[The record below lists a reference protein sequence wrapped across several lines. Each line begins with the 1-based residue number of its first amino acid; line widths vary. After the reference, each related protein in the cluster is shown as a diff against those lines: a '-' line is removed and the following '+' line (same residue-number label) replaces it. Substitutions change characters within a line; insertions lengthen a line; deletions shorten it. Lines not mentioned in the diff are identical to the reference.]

1 MKKTL
6 VTFIITILIL
16 MASITHVQGLS
27 FAVKITPN
35 NANVEKGGTVK
46 LVLSVANLDVGANGL
61 NTFLATMEYDQ
72 TVFEIATSNNIKSLN
87 GWDAPTYNAGNG
99 KILTSKG
106 AFVNSESD
114 VLEITL
120 TAKAN
125 AKTGSTTVTFKN
137 IEASNSKEDIVAP
150 NTSYILNIVEKSQS
164 GGNSGTQD
172 APSSGTTTDKEK
184 PTISVSYRNVTNGV
198 QVTLTSNEPL
208 KATDGWTLSTDKK
221 QLSKVYTSN
230 FSGSITVED
239 VAGNKSDAVTV
250 NVQVKTEGNGDN
262 GGNNNPPAS
271 GTTVDKTKPTAT
283 VSYSKATNGTVTVTV
298 KASEE
303 IQPVTGW
310 TLSTDKKT
318 LTRQYKA
325 NHTGTITLV
334 DLAGNK
340 SDAISIKV
348 DISNANG
355 GTNSGTNTGN
365 NTGTSNTNKPSKL
378 PQAGLETYLIP
389 AIGLIA
395 IIGTVAFVRY
405 KSMEY

>member
-16 MASITHVQGLS
+16 MAGITTVQGLS
-27 FAVKITPN
+27 FAVKITPST
-35 NANVEKGGTVK
+35 ANVEKGSTVT

-72 TVFEIATSNNIKSLN
+72 TVFDIATSTNIKALN
-87 GWDAPTYNAGNG
+87 GWDSPTFNAGNG
-99 KILTSKG
+99 KILTTKG
-106 AFVNSESD
+106 SFVNTESD

-120 TAKAN
+120 TTKST

-137 IEASNSKEDIVAP
+137 IEASNSSEDIVAP
-150 NTSYILNIVEKSQS
+150 NTSYILNIVEKQQD
-164 GGNSGTQD
+164 GGNGGET
-172 APSSGTTTDKEK
+172 PGTTDTTK
-184 PTISVSYRNVTNGV
+184 PTVTASYKTVATGV
-198 QVTLTSNEPL
+198 QVTLTANEEI
-208 KATDGWTLSTDKK
+208 KAIEGWTLSVDKK
-221 QLSKVYTSN
+221 QLTRVYTAN
-230 FSGSITVED
+230 YSGAVTVED
-239 VAGNKSDAVTV
+239 ISGNKSDAVTI
-250 NVQVKTEGNGDN
+250 NVQITPVDSENN
-262 GGNNNPPAS
+262 GGNNS
-271 GTTVDKTKPTAT
+271 GTTDKTKPTAT
-283 VSYSKATNGTVTVTV
+283 VSYSKSTNGTVTVTV

-325 NHTGTITLV
+325 NYTGTVTLT

-348 DISNANG
+348 DIANANG
-355 GTNSGTNTGN
+355 GTN
-365 NTGTSNTNKPSKL
+365 TGTGSDGTTDNNQPSKL

-395 IIGTVAFVRY
+395 IIGTVAYVRY

>member
-16 MASITHVQGLS
+16 MASITTVQGLS
-27 FAVKITPN
+27 FAVKITPSTP
-35 NANVEKGGTVK
+35 NVEKGATVK

-72 TVFEIATSNNIKSLN
+72 TVFDIATSNNIKALN
-87 GWDAPTYNAGNG
+87 GWDSPTYNAGNG
-99 KILTSKG
+99 KILTTKG
-106 AFVNSESD
+106 SFVNTESD
-114 VLEITL
+114 VIEITL
-120 TAKAN
+120 TAKST

-137 IEASNSKEDIVAP
+137 IEASNSQEDIVAA
-150 NTSYILNIVEKSQS
+150 NTSYILNIVEKAQN
-164 GGNSGTQD
+164 GGNDEQN
-172 APSSGTTTDKEK
+172 PGTTDTTK
-184 PTISVSYRNVTNGV
+184 PAVTASYKTVANGV
-198 QVTLTSNEPL
+198 QVTLTANEEV
-208 KATDGWTLSTDKK
+208 KAIDGWTLSADKK
-221 QLSKVYTSN
+221 QLTRVYAAN
-230 FSGSITVED
+230 YSGAITVED
-239 VAGNKSDAVTV
+239 TSGNKSDAVTI
-250 NVQVKTEGNGDN
+250 NVQITPAGSGNN
-262 GGNNNPPAS
+262 GGNNDENNS
-271 GTTVDKTKPTAT
+271 GATTDKTKPTAT
-283 VSYSKATNGTVTVTV
+283 VSYSKSTTGTVTVTV

-325 NHTGTITLV
+325 NYTGTITV
-334 DLAGNK
+334 TDLAGNK

-355 GTNSGTNTGN
+355 GTN
-365 NTGTSNTNKPSKL
+365 TGTGSNGTTNNNQPNKL

>member
-16 MASITHVQGLS
+16 MTGITTVQGLS
-27 FAVKITPN
+27 FAVKITPST
-35 NANVEKGGTVK
+35 ANVEKGATVK

-87 GWDAPTYNAGNG
+87 GWDSPTYNAGNG
-99 KILTSKG
+99 KILTAKG

-114 VLEITL
+114 VLEVTL
-120 TAKAN
+120 TAKTN

-150 NTSYILNIVEKSQS
+150 NTSYILNIVEKTQGDVS
-164 GGNSGTQD
+164 GGGNGGGTVETPKD
-172 APSSGTTTDKEK
+172 TTK
-184 PTISVSYRNVTNGV
+184 PIVTATTKTVSTGV
-198 QVTLTSNEPL
+198 QVTLTANEPI
-208 KATDGWTLSTDKK
+208 KAIDGWTLSSDKK
-221 QLSKVYTSN
+221 TLTKVYTKN
-230 FSGSITVED
+230 HSGTITVED
-239 VAGNKSDAVTV
+239 LAGNKSDAVAINV
-250 NVQVKTEGNGDN
+250 NITPEGS
-262 GGNNNPPAS
+262 GNNTGNNS
-271 GTTVDKTKPTAT
+271 GTTTDKTKPTGT
-283 VSYSKATNGTVTVTV
+283 VSYSKVTNGIVTVTV

-318 LTRQYKA
+318 LTKQYKT
-325 NHTGTITLV
+325 NYTGTITIV

-340 SDAISIKV
+340 SDTLPIKV
-348 DISNANG
+348 DTLNANG
-355 GTNSGTNTGN
+355 GTNAGTNSN
-365 NTGTSNTNKPSKL
+365 GTTNQQQPSKL